1 MDNCIIGKRTTSSYF
16 YISFKSVPSSVSSAM
31 CTSLTSIVSAYIN
44 DMTETSTSSQTKLF
58 VDDRLLS
65 NNNQVDHNL
74 LQKDLTSLEDWQMI
88 FNAKQQFIV
97 IRITQR
103 NKEAIETSYKLHV
116 LTLDNVDSSKYLGV
130 TISNKLSGEN

>member
-88 FNAKQQFIV
+88 FCKTTIHCNQNN
-97 IRITQR
+97 TEEQR
-103 NKEAIETSYKLHV
+103 SNRNIIQTSR
-116 LTLDNVDSSKYLGV
+116 TN
-130 TISNKLSGEN
+130 TRQC